1 MRIGFDASG
10 ISGYCGIHTYSRELI
25 RHLLQEFPEDRFVL
39 LSTFSKSRKRRLIQ
53 EFGVHRNL
61 EIKSV
66 LPNRLAL
73 GSSFIKLIL
82 FLRSMIIR
90 HQANS
95 FDILHITKPFAE
107 RTGARNTIITVQDL
121 FPLTLDD
128 YQGEDAKKEF
138 DSNINFILEE
148 SKAIIVPTEYTAN
161 QLCGLYPM
169 VREKIN
175 VVPLAAGSVFRQD
188 RNSPPESLRKALPEG
203 TSYFLYVGSAYPRKN
218 LDRILEAYLS
228 LPEAQKKKHFLVL
241 VLTGVVSHL
250 SDFKERNRKT
260 LSEPNI
266 IVLGG
271 VSEEELVRLY
281 SSAVVF
287 LFPSLDEGFGLPI
300 IEAMRCGCP
309 VITSNVSCMPEV
321 AGDAAI
327 LVDPYIVN
335 DIMSAMKDLA
345 SNPVR
350 RDELRQKGFDRAKH
364 FSWKETARR
373 TMDVYRSILD
383 SGRE

>member
-1 MRIGFDASG
+1 
-10 ISGYCGIHTYSRELI
+10 
-25 RHLLQEFPEDRFVL
+25 
-39 LSTFSKSRKRRLIQ
+39 
-53 EFGVHRNL
+53 
-61 EIKSV
+61 
-66 LPNRLAL
+66 LAL
-73 GSSFIKLIL
+73 GSSFINLIL

-107 RTGARNTIITVQDL
+107 RTCARNSIITVQDL

-128 YQGEDAKKEF
+128 YEKEDAKKEF
-138 DSNINFILEE
+138 DSNVTFILEE

-169 VREKIN
+169 VRRKVKVI
-175 VVPLAAGSVFRQD
+175 PLAAGSGFRQN
-188 RNSPPESLRKALPEG
+188 RKSPPESLRELLPEG

-218 LDRILEAYLS
+218 LDRILKAYLA
-228 LPEAQKKKHFLVL
+228 LPEAQKAKHFLVL
-241 VLTGVVSHL
+241 VLTGVASHL
-250 SDFKERNRKT
+250 SDFRERNRNT
-260 LSEPNI
+260 LSLPNI

-281 SSAVVF
+281 SSAVAF
-287 LFPSLDEGFGLPI
+287 IFPSLDEGFGLPI

-321 AGDAAI
+321 AGDASI
-327 LVDPYIVN
+327 MVDPCDVD
-335 DIMSAMKDLA
+335 DILSAMKDIA

-350 RDELRQKGFDRAKH
+350 RDELRQKGFARAKH
-364 FSWKETARR
+364 FSWKDTAHK
-373 TMDVYRSILD
+373 TMDVYRSVLD
-383 SGRE
+383 SGRD

>member
-1 MRIGFDASG
+1 MKIGFDASG

-25 RHLLQEFPEDRFVL
+25 RHLLQEFPEDQFVL
-39 LSTFSKSRKRRLIQ
+39 LSTFSKSRKRRLKQ
-53 EFGVHRNL
+53 EFGVHHNL
-61 EIKSV
+61 EIRSV

-73 GSSFIKLIL
+73 GSSFISLIL

-90 HQANS
+90 HHANS

-107 RTGARNTIITVQDL
+107 RTGVRNSIITVQDL

-138 DSNINFILEE
+138 DSNITFILEE

-161 QLCGLYPM
+161 QLCGLYPD
-169 VREKIN
+169 VREKVKI
-175 VVPLAAGSVFRQD
+175 VLLAAGSGFRQN
-188 RNSPPESLRKALPEG
+188 RKSLQESLRKVLPEG
-203 TSYFLYVGSAYPRKN
+203 TLYFLYVGSAYPRKN
-218 LDRILEAYLS
+218 LDRVLEAYLA
-228 LPEAQKKKHFLVL
+228 LPEAQKKKYFLVL
-241 VLTGVVSHL
+241 VLTGVASHL
-250 SDFKERNRKT
+250 SDFRERNRNA
-260 LSEPNI
+260 LSLPNI
-266 IVLGG
+266 IVLDS

-281 SSAVVF
+281 SSAVTF

-327 LVDPYIVN
+327 LVDPYSVD
-335 DIMSAMKDLA
+335 DISSAMENIV
-345 SNPVR
+345 SNPSIG
-350 RDELRQKGFDRAKH
+350 DELRQKGFDQAKR

-373 TMDVYRSILD
+373 TMDIYRNVLD
-383 SGRE
+383 

>member
-1 MRIGFDASG
+1 MKIGFDASG

-25 RHLLQEFPEDRFVL
+25 KYLVQEFPEDQFVL
-39 LSTFSKSRKRRLIQ
+39 LSTFSKSRKRRLEQ
-53 EFGVHRNL
+53 EFGVHQNL
-61 EIKSV
+61 EIRSV

-95 FDILHITKPFAE
+95 FDILHVTKPFAE
-107 RTGARNTIITVQDL
+107 RTGACNSIITVQDL

-138 DSNINFILEE
+138 DSNVTFILEE

-169 VREKIN
+169 VRSKVK
-175 VVPLAAGSVFRQD
+175 VVPLAAGSGFRQD
-188 RNSPPESLRKALPEG
+188 RDLPPESLRKLLPEG
-203 TSYFLYVGSAYPRKN
+203 ASYFLYVGSAYPRKN
-218 LDRILEAYLS
+218 LDRILQAYLA
-228 LPEAQKKKHFLVL
+228 LPESQKKEHFLVL
-241 VLTGVVSHL
+241 VLTGVASHL
-250 SDFKERNRKT
+250 SDFKERNRNT

-281 SSAVVF
+281 SSAAAF

-327 LVDPYIVN
+327 LVDPYSVD
-335 DIMSAMKDLA
+335 DISSAMENIVA
-345 SNPVR
+345 NPSIG
-350 RDELRQKGFDRAKH
+350 DELRQKGFNQAKR
-364 FSWKETARR
+364 FSWKETAHR
-373 TMDVYRSILD
+373 TMDVYRSVLD
-383 SGRE
+383 

>member
-10 ISGYCGIHTYSRELI
+10 ISSYCGIHTYSRELI

-39 LSTFSKSRKRRLIQ
+39 LSTYSKSRKRKLRQ
-53 EFGVHRNL
+53 EFGIHQNL
-61 EIKSV
+61 EIRSV

-107 RTGARNTIITVQDL
+107 RTGARNSVITVQDL

-138 DSNINFILEE
+138 DSNVAFILEE

-161 QLCGLYPM
+161 QLCGLYPE
-169 VREKIN
+169 VRGKVN
-175 VVPLAAGSVFRQD
+175 VVPLAAGSGFRQE
-188 RNSPPESLRKALPEG
+188 RNSPPESLRKVLPEG
-203 TSYFLYVGSAYPRKN
+203 ISYFLYVGSAYPRKN
-218 LDRILEAYLS
+218 LDRVLEAYLA
-228 LPEAQKKKHFLVL
+228 LPETQKKKHFLVL
-241 VLTGVVSHL
+241 LLTGVASHL
-250 SDFKERNRKT
+250 SDFKERNRNT

-266 IVLGG
+266 IVLDS

-281 SSAVVF
+281 SSAVAF

-327 LVDPYIVN
+327 LVDPFSVKSIARGLEQAAF
-335 DIMSAMKDLA
+335 DM
-345 SNPVR
+345 
-350 RDELRQKGFDRAKH
+350 ELRTRMIEK
-364 FSWKETARR
+364 
-373 TMDVYRSILD
+373 
-383 SGRE
+383 GRERRKLFTWQNSADQLWEVIEKVLNDKK

>member
-25 RHLLQEFPEDRFVL
+25 RHLIQEFPEDQFIL
-39 LSTFSKSRKRRLIQ
+39 LSTFSKSRKRRLEQ
-53 EFGVHRNL
+53 EFGVHHNL
-61 EIKSV
+61 EIRSV

-73 GSSFIKLIL
+73 GSSFISLIL

-90 HQANS
+90 YQAHS

-107 RTGARNTIITVQDL
+107 RTGTRNSVITVQDL

-138 DSNINFILEE
+138 DSNITFILEE
-148 SKAIIVPTEYTAN
+148 TKAIIVPTEYTAN
-161 QLCGLYPM
+161 QLCGLYPE
-169 VREKIN
+169 VRGKVN
-175 VVPLAAGSVFRQD
+175 VVPLAAGNGFRQD
-188 RNSPPESLRKALPEG
+188 RNSPPESLREALPEG
-203 TSYFLYVGSAYPRKN
+203 ASYFLYVGSAYPRKN
-218 LDRILEAYLS
+218 LDRVLEAYLAM
-228 LPEAQKKKHFLVL
+228 PEAQKAEHFLVL
-241 VLTGVVSHL
+241 LLTGVASHL
-250 SDFKERNRKT
+250 SDFKERNRNT
-260 LSEPNI
+260 LLEPNI

-281 SSAVVF
+281 SSAVAF

-327 LVDPYIVN
+327 LVDPYSVD
-335 DIMSAMKDLA
+335 DILSAMKDMV

-350 RDELRQKGFDRAKH
+350 RDELRQKGFDQAKL
-364 FSWKETARR
+364 FSWKETAHR
-373 TMDVYRSILD
+373 TMDVYRSVLD
-383 SGRE
+383 